1 MIISTGEKYV
11 IDPDNRYTFD
21 FYTETDKVLK
31 DVYASMK
38 QTLLEEMEKNSI
50 DSVETDKLIIVYVAE
65 TDDEKAHLDI
75 KFKSDLL
82 QTVNTSLETNR
93 P

>member
-50 DSVETDKLIIVYVAE
+50 DSVETDKLIIVYVAK